1 MALVVADRVKETT
14 ITSGTGTYSLDGA
27 IVGFQSFG
35 NAIGNSNTTYYTCT
49 DGSNYE
55 IGIGTYASSGST
67 LARTTI
73 LKSTNSNNAVDWGSV
88 TKDIFVT
95 YPADKAV
102 YKDASGNISGVAI
115 GSDVQAYD
123 ADLTALGGLAKT
135 DSNFIVGSGSTWVA
149 ETGATVRTSLGLGTA
164 AVLATGISDTNVP
177 KFTSG
182 VADDDFLRVDGT
194 AIEGRSASEVL
205 SDIGGQASLTFG
217 ISNTNAVKV
226 DSASVADDEYAR
238 FTANGLESR
247 STSEVLSDIGGQAS
261 LTFGISNTNA
271 VKIDSASV
279 ADDEY
284 ARFTADGL
292 ESRST
297 SEVLSDIG
305 GQASLTFGKSDTNAL
320 KLEEAVTTNDIL
332 LAGSSHVKGRTY
344 AELKSDL
351 SLNNVENTALSSWVG
366 TSNITTLGTIGTGT
380 WQGTAV
386 ADSYIS
392 SASTWNAKQAALTF
406 GIADTNAVK
415 IDSASVADDEYARF
429 TANGL
434 ESRSTSEV
442 LSDIGGQ
449 AALTFGKSDTNAL
462 KLEENVLTNDI
473 LHMGT
478 NHVKGRTYSEFKTA
492 AALNNVENTAI
503 STFAGSSNI
512 TTIGTLAQNVNLIF
526 EGATANDFETTL
538 TVTDPTADRT
548 VKLPNATGT
557 LGELLITSGSV
568 SDVASIAF
576 DNTIMTTDF
585 IGYRIEIFNVQAVTD
600 VVVAYAR
607 LGYNNTAETSAYYR
621 YTSYWSGGY
630 ANDSTYN
637 SGYST
642 DNSDTQFQLNNN
654 TYGKLSNVASEHGH
668 FNFVLPNASSSSS
681 RKMMSAEG
689 SMIYTF
695 YPMWQQCQYWVGVQT
710 ASVMKDN
717 PINYFDFLLSSGN
730 IASAD
735 YRVYGRV

>member
-238 FTANGLESR
+238 FTAN
-247 STSEVLSDIGGQAS
+247 
-261 LTFGISNTNA
+261 
-271 VKIDSASV
+271 
-279 ADDEY
+279 
-284 ARFTADGL
+284 GL